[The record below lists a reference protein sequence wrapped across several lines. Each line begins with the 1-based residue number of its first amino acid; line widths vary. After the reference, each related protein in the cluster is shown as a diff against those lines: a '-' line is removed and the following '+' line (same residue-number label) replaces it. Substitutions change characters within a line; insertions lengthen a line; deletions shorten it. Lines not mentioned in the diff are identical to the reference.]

1 MRPDNIG
8 DVVLLTPALRALRAA
23 APQAWIELL
32 ASPAGAAVAAMI
44 PELDGVLT
52 VSPSWQQLTAPSDAA
67 GADAAVRAEREL
79 LDRLT
84 AGGYDV
90 MLVFTSF
97 SQSPWP
103 VAHLGLLAGIGT
115 RVVHSREFAGAVA
128 THWVTPPPD
137 DTHHVDRSLHL
148 LEAIGVPARGRT
160 PSLRVPDAAYAA
172 ADELVVAALRGRA
185 SSGGATPI
193 RAVDAATRIRRRFA
207 LLVPG
212 ASCASRRYPAARFGA
227 AAAGIAAA
235 GLPVLV
241 AGTAAEAGLVDEVVR
256 AAGSPDVRALP
267 ATDLPVF
274 TALVARAAV
283 ALTNNSGGLHLAD
296 AVGTP
301 VVVTYA
307 GTERLGD
314 VAPRAVPSALLQ
326 VPTPCSPCRQLACP
340 FHLECLDVAPERLVA
355 AALRLRRPAAPPR
368 PIARPRPAVPA
379 SGDPPSGRPRV
390 RQPPG
395 GPMAARSRPRGS
407 RDPADPAG
415 RPARPGRA
423 GEPHRR
429 PRPARARARRR
440 AARRLAL
447 RARRA
452 GSAATGRSRS
462 SSSSTA
468 TAPAA
473 APRTPPRTSPRSAR
487 RSTCWP
493 CSATTASRASC
504 ARSSPTP
511 ASAPTRASS
520 SWAARRPVK
529 RRLMAAGQHVARY
542 DVAPTAPPRRSTRSR
557 WSTRSPRP

>member
-1 MRPDNIG
+1 MALSGPAVGPDRAAQDRRPRAGGQDRRPPAAALFRHPGADRGGPVDLAAARRILVVRPDNIG

-32 ASPAGAAVAAMI
+32 ASPAGAGVVAMI

-52 VSPSWQQLTAPSDAA
+52 VSPSWQQLTAPSDAD
-67 GADAAVRAEREL
+67 GAEAAVRAEREL

-115 RVVHSREFAGAVA
+115 RVVQSREFAGGVA

-148 LEAIGVPARGRT
+148 LEAIGVPPRGRT
-160 PSLRVPDAAYAA
+160 PTLRVPDAAYAA
-172 ADELVVAALRGRA
+172 ADELVETTLRGRA
-185 SSGGATPI
+185 SYGGTTSRP
-193 RAVDAATRIRRRFA
+193 RSVGEHPRFA

-212 ASCASRRYPAARFGA
+212 ASCASRRYPAPRFGA

-241 AGTAAEAGLVDEVVR
+241 AGTAAEAGLVEEVVR
-256 AAGSPDVRALP
+256 AAGTPDVRALP
-267 ATDLPVF
+267 ASGLPVF

-283 ALTNNSGGLHLAD
+283 ALVNNSGGLHLAD

-314 VAPRAVPSALLQ
+314 VAPRAVPAALLQ

-355 AALRLRRPAAPPR
+355 AALRLT
-368 PIARPRPAVPA
+368 
-379 SGDPPSGRPRV
+379 
-390 RQPPG
+390 
-395 GPMAARSRPRGS
+395 
-407 RDPADPAG
+407 AG
-415 RPARPGRA
+415 
-423 GEPHRR
+423 
-429 PRPARARARRR
+429 
-440 AARRLAL
+440 
-447 RARRA
+447 
-452 GSAATGRSRS
+452 
-462 SSSSTA
+462 
-468 TAPAA
+468 PAA
-473 APRTPPRTSPRSAR
+473 APAVPGRVVSRSAA
-487 RSTCWP
+487 SP
-493 CSATTASRASC
+493 CGGPASDV
-504 ARSSPTP
+504 P
-511 ASAPTRASS
+511 ASASLTEDRWPHVPTQWIA
-520 SWAARRPVK
+520 
-529 RRLMAAGQHVARY
+529 
-542 DVAPTAPPRRSTRSR
+542 
-557 WSTRSPRP
+557 